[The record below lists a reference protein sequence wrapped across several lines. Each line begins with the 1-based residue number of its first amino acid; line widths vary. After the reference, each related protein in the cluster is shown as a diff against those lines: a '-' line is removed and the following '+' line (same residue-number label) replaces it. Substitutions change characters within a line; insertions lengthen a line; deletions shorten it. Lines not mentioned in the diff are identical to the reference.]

1 MVWQSDMFM
10 SLDDGVVVVCA
21 ISVMQLVLVLAIDII
36 VWVVLMA
43 SHDHW
48 RQQSIPH
55 LHLSLGLTGHVTFSS
70 TSDVQLG
77 LPAGPVRGPPL

>member
-1 MVWQSDMFM
+1 MVWQSDVFT

-21 ISVMQLVLVLAIDII
+21 ISVVVQLVLVLAVDII

-48 RQQSIPH
+48 R
-55 LHLSLGLTGHVTFSS
+55 
-70 TSDVQLG
+70 
-77 LPAGPVRGPPL
+77 